1 MAGVTIPDIGD
12 SVITGLISAPACMQ
26 STILFFLGGGGRRCK
41 YICMLPV
48 FAVHEPLYQV
58 SREPRLHILVTDL
71 PLHGLRNRLGNAWA
85 GTACDRLP

>member
-26 STILFFLGGGGRRCK
+26 STILLFVLGGGGGK
-41 YICMLPV
+41 YICKLPV
-48 FAVHEPLYQV
+48 FAIHEPLYQV

-71 PLHGLRNRLGNAWA
+71 PLHGLHNRLGNAWA